1 MKKTVFIV
9 VSMLAIVLCASC
21 SSNDDAHREFVDW
34 LIYSE
39 GERSSRN
46 MDEIVDLLG
55 ETDSAVDILSDDTIP
70 IETRDRL
77 YKERMEYINKRLKKM
92 NDANRA
98 QN

>member
-1 MKKTVFIV
+1 MKKTFFIIA
-9 VSMLAIVLCASC
+9 SMLAVILCASC

-34 LIYSE
+34 LVYSD
-39 GERSSRN
+39 GERRSRN

-70 IETRDRL
+70 IETRDRI

-92 NDANRA
+92 NDASRTRN
-98 QN
+98 